1 MHFVTQTHP
10 SAFGCASRHTS
21 RKPERGEKDSAELAF
36 VKREAMQRMLDEG
49 CFAEVTEDAA
59 GMLGTTYSAIQQ
71 VRFISTWLQHITHI
85 YWN

>member
-1 MHFVTQTHP
+1 MIQTHL

-21 RKPERGEKDSAELAF
+21 RKPERGEKDSTELAF

-49 CFAEVTEDAA
+49 SFAEVTEDAA

-71 VRFISTWLQHITHI
+71 VGSTSMGCST
-85 YWN
+85 